1 MQYKFYVKDFEK
13 ELYYKKGLYGNFS
26 YNKYDYYV
34 DKDYPSYFCM
44 FDSTEV
50 NNKLEYEN
58 MMLELEKG
66 YSYDRKNVVLNGR
79 CYSITYGEK
88 PNIVTIQGGI
98 GFPSNIKIDQPE
110 YVELEPIDLSL
121 EEYKNFLFKNKSIEG
136 LKENRYIR
144 KFKETTKLTPYMKDI
159 IKDRAIL
166 DFEDGTPLS
175 DDEALDWFS
184 TEKDIPQELV
194 TDAAI
199 YYILSYYNVDCDDE
213 DLEETFKRSNRKLK
227 ERNFKDLQ
235 SDDEYEL
242 TKEDIMEGVREQA
255 YDYIFDDMENDNIR
269 TEDEM
274 YEFFK
279 NYVHDKFY
287 LERWPRTSAKY
298 YAEKTKLYTECNK
311 NYYENWDIDSVLP
324 IMNEIRADI
333 KTYCK
338 DAAWV
343 SKQLFPSKEA
353 FFAYLDK
360 LLDAKEKGTP
370 EGDVKIFELNVKPKL
385 YLPHENYK
393 EQHYAH
399 DFPGSYDIDLYTLPE
414 KYHSLIDD
422 SFI

>member
-13 ELYYKKGLYGNFS
+13 DLYYKKGLYGNFP

-279 NYVHDKFY
+279 
-287 LERWPRTSAKY
+287 
-298 YAEKTKLYTECNK
+298 
-311 NYYENWDIDSVLP
+311 
-324 IMNEIRADI
+324 
-333 KTYCK
+333 
-338 DAAWV
+338 
-343 SKQLFPSKEA
+343 
-353 FFAYLDK
+353 
-360 LLDAKEKGTP
+360 
-370 EGDVKIFELNVKPKL
+370 
-385 YLPHENYK
+385 
-393 EQHYAH
+393 
-399 DFPGSYDIDLYTLPE
+399 
-414 KYHSLIDD
+414 
-422 SFI
+422 